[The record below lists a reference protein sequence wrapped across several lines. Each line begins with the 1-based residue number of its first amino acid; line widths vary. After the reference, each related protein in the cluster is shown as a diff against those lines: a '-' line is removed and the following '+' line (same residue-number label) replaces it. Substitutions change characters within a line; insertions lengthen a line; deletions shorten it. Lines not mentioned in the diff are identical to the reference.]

1 MITPIELWNAAE
13 QLAEGSLD
21 GDSEFARRLVISR
34 LYYAVFHSLQAAP
47 ATRSLPRATIDGG
60 MHKAFIA
67 AIKQSTDKH
76 LRRAGQRLADLHQ
89 RRVDADYNLARPIS
103 RMDVAEA
110 RHAANAVRSL
120 VAESETP
127 A

>member
-60 MHKAFIA
+60 IPDAHDDPQNFDLKQFGRELERIVGA
-67 AIKQSTDKH
+67 A
-76 LRRAGQRLADLHQ
+76 QR
-89 RRVDADYNLARPIS
+89 
-103 RMDVAEA
+103 
-110 RHAANAVRSL
+110 
-120 VAESETP
+120 
-127 A
+127 